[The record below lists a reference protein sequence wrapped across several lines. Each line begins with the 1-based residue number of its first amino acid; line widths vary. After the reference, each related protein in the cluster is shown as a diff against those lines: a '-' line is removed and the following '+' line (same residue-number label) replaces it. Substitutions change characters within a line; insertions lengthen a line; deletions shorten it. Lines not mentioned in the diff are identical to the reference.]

1 MVGKAKWTR
10 FRSKGGFYYSSSGGP
25 SYSANVSLG
34 MGYGYGMVSVNIGVA
49 SSKSGSGHF
58 LLAPD
63 TKNYF
68 RPWAKKR
75 IKYRVYGRLAHLQAP
90 RQQRGLLIRGVGEG
104 QDFGSPGEIILIEER
119 GDGLRRLPR
128 PHPKPLGRVGGRDGQ
143 CRQNQKDR

>member
-1 MVGKAKWTR
+1 MVGKTKWTR

-49 SSKSGSGHF
+49 SNKSGSGQF
-58 LLAPD
+58 LLAPN

-75 IKYRVYGRLAHLQAP
+75 IKYRVYSVQHRT
-90 RQQRGLLIRGVGEG
+90 
-104 QDFGSPGEIILIEER
+104 
-119 GDGLRRLPR
+119 RRKGKWTR
-128 PHPKPLGRVGGRDGQ
+128 WRTIDRRIKSYGW
-143 CRQNQKDR
+143 NKKDVWLKKL